1 MDYWTIFWDAAM
13 YRSMRRDTGWGWYW
27 STATV
32 VEKCYE
38 AEWIFCK
45 TETDDAFDKND
56 IIYYYVNNITVT
68 MVITEDI
75 RRVLIFLKSHTSK
88 FTLPCPHRPVH
99 FNTL

>member
-1 MDYWTIFWDAAM
+1 L
-13 YRSMRRDTGWGWYW
+13 

-32 VEKCYE
+32 VEKCNE

-56 IIYYYVNNITVT
+56 IIYYVNNIVT

-88 FTLPCPHRPVH
+88 FTLPCPRRAVH
-99 FNTL
+99 FNIL